1 MVGIAPHGLGL
12 YFSDIYSRSISDSE
26 ITEKSGILQLVEEG
40 HEVMSDRGFAI
51 QDICAV
57 KGVFL
62 NRSKQKDQD
71 QFTEAEVKKIF
82 DIAATRIHVERF
94 IGRVRDWRISNVW
107 PLNQMDL
114 LGSIW
119 QMLCHLVNITM
130 PPIGPKT

>member
-1 MVGIAPHGLGL
+1 MDWVCTSVTYIQDLFLIQKLLKNQG
-12 YFSDIYSRSISDSE
+12 F
-26 ITEKSGILQLVEEG
+26 LQLVEEG

-62 NRSKQKDQD
+62 NRPKQKDQD

-94 IGRVRDWRISNVW
+94 IGRVRDWRILNNVW

-114 LGSIW
+114 LGSTW